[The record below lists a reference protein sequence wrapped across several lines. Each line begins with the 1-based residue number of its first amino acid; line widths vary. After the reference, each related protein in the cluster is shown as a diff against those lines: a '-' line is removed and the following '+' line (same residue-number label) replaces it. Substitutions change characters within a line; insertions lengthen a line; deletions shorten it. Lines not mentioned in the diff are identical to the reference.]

1 MTAAPFVVLRR
12 RRISGSGGGGGGSA
26 WPASAVLAY
35 SVARVMN
42 PDYSGNLI
50 RVRRSSDNAEADIGA
65 ASGVLDETALL
76 AHCGAGDGFVV
87 KVYEQSGH
95 ASAVDWGQAT
105 AGLQPKIV
113 NSGAVVKVDGYPA
126 FNVSSATIHMAAE
139 TWATRPND
147 ATSVSVWAEGA
158 ARGLISIEFSTPDGG
173 GNPQVGIIQDG
184 SATTTLSGSSGTLSY
199 YKNGGLVGT
208 DSDGTTRGDMH
219 TAFATGALLV
229 SRTAGI
235 NFTLSAQYD
244 ELATTFRAAGVW
256 AGREYYAETLIMNAP
271 TAEEISAWE
280 AEVASHYGGITLA

>member
-1 MTAAPFVVLRR
+1 MGLIFLRNKPVAAP
-12 RRISGSGGGGGGSA
+12 SSA

-42 PDYSGNLI
+42 PGHTGNLI

-76 AHCGAGDGFVV
+76 AHCGAGDGYLV

-139 TWATRPND
+139 TWATRPSN

-158 ARGLISIEFSTPDGG
+158 ARGLTSVEFSTPDAGV
-173 GNPQVGIIQDG
+173 NPAVGILADG
-184 SATTTLSGSSGTLSY
+184 SALANVSASSGSLSY
-199 YKNGGLVGT
+199 YKNGALVGT
-208 DSDGTTRGDMH
+208 DSGGITRDDMH

-229 SRTAGI
+229 SRTTGLD
-235 NFTLSAQYD
+235 FTLNAQYD
-244 ELATTFRAAGVW
+244 ELATTYRASGVFP
-256 AGREYYAETLIMNAP
+256 GREYYSEVLIMSAP
-271 TAEEISAWE
+271 TAGEISAWE
-280 AEVASHYGGITLA
+280 TEVASHYGGITLA